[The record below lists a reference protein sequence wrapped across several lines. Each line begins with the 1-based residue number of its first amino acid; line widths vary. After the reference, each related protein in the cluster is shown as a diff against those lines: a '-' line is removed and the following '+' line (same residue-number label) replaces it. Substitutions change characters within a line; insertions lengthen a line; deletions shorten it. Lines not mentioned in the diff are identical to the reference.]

1 MNTSENGI
9 ALISHCEG
17 CRLKAHNTWGRWE
30 IGYGFE
36 NALFPGTP
44 GEIKVVEGLTI
55 TQQQADDA
63 LRFFV
68 FQVVDPLVKQFFNC
82 QNQDEHDAVA
92 SFVFNIRHD
101 KLRRHAYSLPD
112 LINKPDRSPEAV
124 DAIISKWM
132 LYFRTPG
139 AETGLY
145 RRRILE
151 LCVFLGL
158 PWNAPAVLGQLAMIR
173 AGDDPEPVFAAAEHL
188 YEQLDENA
196 QTAALNNKQ
205 AKALGGK
212 PVEYVPPDTPLQKPK
227 VKAKPV
233 ETPALPPEPEAVP
246 MEKSGTHKNLS
257 NADTGKE
264 IVATGAVTTTVLAG
278 TMPWMN
284 QISAF
289 IQKTDMMTIYKT
301 AGVLLAIFMII
312 GGVRWWWGRMG
323 AYRERQQTTRVKV

>member
-1 MNTSENGI
+1 MNTSENGYE
-9 ALISHCEG
+9 LIKRFEA
-17 CRLKAHNTWGRWE
+17 CRLKAYQPVPGANWTIGWGRE
-30 IGYGFE
+30 GKLYDGR
-36 NALFPGTP
+36 P
-44 GEIKVVEGLTI
+44 VVQGLTI
-55 TQQQADDA
+55 TQQEADDDFA
-63 LRFFV
+63 YCMYNE
-68 FQVVDPLVKQFFNC
+68 VDPMVKAHFNC
-82 QNQDEHDAVA
+82 QNQDEFDAAA
-92 SFVFNIRHD
+92 SWVYNIRWD
-101 KLRRHAYSLPD
+101 KLRRGEYSLPN
-112 LINKPDRSPEAV
+112 LVNRADRSPEAV
-124 DAIISKWM
+124 DQIIDLWLK
-132 LYFRTPG
+132 YHKTPG

-145 RRRILE
+145 RRRIIE
-151 LCVFLGL
+151 LCAFMGL

-212 PVEYVPPDTPLQKPK
+212 PVEYVPPDTPIVKPK
-227 VKAKPV
+227 VRAKPV

-312 GGVRWWWGRMG
+312 GGVRWWWGKMG